1 MKKTLLVVL
10 LFISLDVF
18 SQGNSD
24 SKEIAYKLFEI
35 TNMKDLMD
43 QSINNIIDVQIRS
56 NPNLAVYEG
65 VMKEFAKDILN
76 FDSLKSE
83 YAQLYIEEF
92 TKDELEE
99 LVEFYK
105 TDLGQ
110 KTIIKMPFIMQK
122 GMLIGEREMSRN
134 MDKLNN
140 VILQRQKEMIVDEFG
155 STAFQNYV
163 AVDSSFT
170 ISIPENWETDIQ
182 LVNGAIFQAAN
193 PQKEMYSIVMSEE
206 LPDTDNYNQNAQIQE
221 MFSSISANMKD
232 FVISDSSN
240 VNENNLLQKRYSFSG
255 MKGELGITYYFIAI
269 EGKNKAYYIFNW
281 TLTDLFEVNKQYFEK
296 VANTFSEI
304 L

>member
-10 LFISLDVF
+10 LFICLDVF

-105 TDLGQ
+105 
-110 KTIIKMPFIMQK
+110 
-122 GMLIGEREMSRN
+122 
-134 MDKLNN
+134 
-140 VILQRQKEMIVDEFG
+140 
-155 STAFQNYV
+155 
-163 AVDSSFT
+163 
-170 ISIPENWETDIQ
+170 
-182 LVNGAIFQAAN
+182 
-193 PQKEMYSIVMSEE
+193 
-206 LPDTDNYNQNAQIQE
+206 QI
-221 MFSSISANMKD
+221 
-232 FVISDSSN
+232 
-240 VNENNLLQKRYSFSG
+240 
-255 MKGELGITYYFIAI
+255 
-269 EGKNKAYYIFNW
+269 
-281 TLTDLFEVNKQYFEK
+281 
-296 VANTFSEI
+296 
-304 L
+304 